1 MNDPYLITL
10 ACLPAMSPLRLRHVL
25 RHHAPGDALDRL
37 RTGAPLSAMVERHI
51 SRDGLVVLH
60 SQAAGASVDEAVGRC
75 GEAGIC
81 MVDDRD
87 DEWPSVFHD
96 HPEAPAALFIRG
108 DLAVLSARRV
118 GIVGTRNATA
128 AGRATAHEL
137 GRDLARAGITV
148 VSGLARGIDGA
159 AHNGVRSVGDSQAGG
174 APVEMGR
181 AAAVVGSGLDV
192 PYPLRHRDLWN
203 WVGRNGVLI
212 SEHAPG
218 VTPEPWHFPLR
229 NRIIAALCEVLV
241 VVESRESGGSLI
253 TARLALD
260 LGVEVMVV
268 PGSTHSRASAGTNQ
282 LMFDGAGI
290 ARSADDVLGLL
301 GLDHSRQQPNANER
315 RPPPT
320 GVQAAVLDAC
330 QDRPSTL
337 DMIVAATGC
346 SVLEVALAAARL
358 EQAGWLLEVGGWFEP
373 ATSRLRWS

>member
-1 MNDPYLITL
+1 MNDPDLTAL
-10 ACLPAMSPLRLRHVL
+10 ACLPGMSPHRLRHLL
-25 RHHAPGDALDRL
+25 RHHAPADAWERL
-37 RTGAPLSAMVERHI
+37 RVGAPLSAMTERHI
-51 SRDGLVVLH
+51 SPDGLVALQ
-60 SQAAGASVDEAVGRC
+60 SQAAVASVHEAVDRC
-75 GEAGIC
+75 REAGIAV
-81 MVDDRD
+81 VDARD
-87 DEWPSVFHD
+87 HGWPSVFESD
-96 HPEAPAALFIRG
+96 PEAPAALFVRG
-108 DLAVLSARRV
+108 DLTSLSARRV

-128 AGRATAHEL
+128 AGRASAHEL
-137 GRDLARAGITV
+137 GRDLACAGITV

-159 AHNGVRSVGDSQAGG
+159 AHNGVRSATHPRPAG
-174 APVEMGR
+174 ASRVVGR

-192 PYPLRHRDLWN
+192 PYPLRHRDLWD
-203 WVGRNGVLI
+203 WVGHAGLLI

-229 NRIIAALCEVLV
+229 NRVIAALSEVLV

-282 LMFDGAGI
+282 LLFDGAGI

-301 GLDHSRQQPNANER
+301 GLDHSRQQSVASEL

-320 GVQAAVLDAC
+320 GIQAAVLEAC
-330 QDRPSTL
+330 EERPSTL

-346 SVLEVALAAARL
+346 SVLDVALAAARL
-358 EQAGWLLEVGGWFEP
+358 EQAGWLLEAGGWFEP

>member
-1 MNDPYLITL
+1 MNDPDLIAL
-10 ACLPAMSPLRLRHVL
+10 ACLPAMSPHRLRHVL
-25 RHHAPGDALDRL
+25 RHHAPADALARL
-37 RTGAPLSAMVERHI
+37 RGGAALSAMAERHI
-51 SRDGLVVLH
+51 SSEGMAVLR
-60 SQAAGASVDEAVGRC
+60 SQAGVASVHEAVGRC
-75 GEAGIC
+75 GEAGISV
-81 MVDDRD
+81 VDARD
-87 DEWPSVFHD
+87 DGWPTAFESD
-96 HPEAPAALFIRG
+96 PEAPAALFIRG
-108 DLAVLSARRV
+108 ELSSLAARRV

-128 AGRATAHEL
+128 AGRASAHEL

-159 AHNGVRSVGDSQAGG
+159 AHNGVRSASHSRLAESADDL
-174 APVEMGR
+174 GR

-203 WVGRNGVLI
+203 WVGHAGVLI

-229 NRIIAALCEVLV
+229 NRIIAALSEVLV

-260 LGVEVMVV
+260 MGVEVMVV

-301 GLDHSRQQPNANER
+301 GLDHSRQQSVVGEL

-320 GVQAAVLDAC
+320 GIQAAVLAAC
-330 QDRPSTL
+330 EERPSTL
-337 DMIVAATGC
+337 DMIVATTGC
-346 SVLEVALAAARL
+346 SVLDVALAAARL
-358 EQAGWLLEVGGWFEP
+358 EQAGWLLEAGGWFEP

>member
-1 MNDPYLITL
+1 MNDPDLMTL

-25 RHHAPGDALDRL
+25 RHHAPDDALARL
-37 RTGAPLSAMVERHI
+37 RRGASLSAMVERHI
-51 SRDGLVVLH
+51 SVDGVAVLRR
-60 SQAAGASVDEAVGRC
+60 QAAAASVAEAVDRC
-75 GEAGIC
+75 RNADISL
-81 MVDDRD
+81 VDARD
-87 DEWPSVFHD
+87 EGWPSVFGD
-96 HPEAPAALFIRG
+96 DAEAPAALFIRG
-108 DLAVLSARRV
+108 DLAALTARRV

-128 AGRATAHEL
+128 AGRASAYEL
-137 GRDLARAGITV
+137 GRDLADAGVTV

-159 AHNGVRSVGDSQAGG
+159 AHNGVRAAVPTAR
-174 APVEMGR
+174 GR

-203 WVGRNGVLI
+203 WVGQTGVLI

-229 NRIIAALCEVLV
+229 NRIIAALSEVLV

-260 LGVEVMVV
+260 IGVEVMVV

-301 GLDHSRQQPNANER
+301 GLDHSRQQSVASDQR
-315 RPPPT
+315 ASPT
-320 GVQAAVLDAC
+320 GVQAAVLAAC
-330 QDRPSTL
+330 EERPSTL
-337 DMIVAATGC
+337 DMIVAGTGC
-346 SVLEVALAAARL
+346 SVLDVALAAARL
-358 EQAGWLLEVGGWFEP
+358 EQAGWLLEAGGWFEP
-373 ATSRLRWS
+373 ATSRLRSS